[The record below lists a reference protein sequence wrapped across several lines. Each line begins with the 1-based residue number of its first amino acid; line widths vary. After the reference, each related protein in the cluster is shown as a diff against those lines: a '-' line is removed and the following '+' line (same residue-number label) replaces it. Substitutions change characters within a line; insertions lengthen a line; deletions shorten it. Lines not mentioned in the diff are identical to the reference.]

1 MEILNLKSIITK
13 IKISLEEFNS
23 KLTEEKNINKL
34 KGKSVEILQPKWQT
48 EKEQRKMNRLTEKYG
63 TTLSAPM

>member
-34 KGKSVEILQPKWQT
+34 KGKSVEILQPK
-48 EKEQRKMNRLTEKYG
+48 
-63 TTLSAPM
+63 